1 VTHADF
7 LGRKATAIVQQGR
20 PIPLDLFY
28 QMLAAGVDV
37 DAIERKAKESNH
49 DE

>member
-1 VTHADF
+1 MTHADF
-7 LGRKATAIVQQGR
+7 LGRKATAIVKQGR

-28 QMLAAGVDV
+28 QMLAAGIDV
-37 DAIERKAKESNH
+37 DAIERNAKDNN

>member
-1 VTHADF
+1 MTQADF
-7 LGRKATAIVQQGR
+7 LGRKATAIVKQGN

-28 QMLAAGVDV
+28 QMLAAGIDV
-37 DAIERKAKESNH
+37 DAIERKARESQN

>member
-1 VTHADF
+1 MTHADF
-7 LGRKATAIVQQGR
+7 LGRKATAIVKQGR

-28 QMLAAGVDV
+28 QMLSAGVDV
-37 DAIERKAKESNH
+37 DAIERKAMKDMD